1 MVEQDAAPAGG
12 RRTLLPSSRAVT
24 GLRLGAIGPP
34 ARSWLMA
41 GRTARSEFE
50 GTAAQKESCWRAIG
64 RPAGGCQ
71 KRGPSPFKTP
81 RWRAERRRIF
91 PKGGCAIDYL
101 TRLLG
106 APFPRISRDEGK
118 TGLPRA
124 ATKNRGDFSWLFDN

>member
-1 MVEQDAAPAGG
+1 
-12 RRTLLPSSRAVT
+12 
-24 GLRLGAIGPP
+24 
-34 ARSWLMA
+34 MA
-41 GRTARSEFE
+41 GRTARSRLD
-50 GTAAQKESCWRAIG
+50 GTAAQKGSRSESG
-64 RPAGGCQ
+64 RTPRRRLPKA
-71 KRGPSPFKTP
+71 RPVADKTP

-124 ATKNRGDFSWLFDN
+124 ATKNRGDFAWLFDI